1 VANADVRADRW
12 QKPLA
17 LDLPLA
23 SHIRPPFN
31 AAICCSRMSVSAS
44 PLTYL
49 GCLTVRSLC
58 ICSALSKYPLPCR
71 TQTPGTLRRAS
82 LALVWRPRARPM
94 RAGPIR
100 MLAGLHPFALNPAS
114 WGGMVSHGLA
124 SKRLRADWERACC
137 SVPTR
142 VHFARSRRGFQ
153 ITSPP
158 RSLECWDR
166 NARSGALL
174 YRQRGERPC
183 KVATRCWTI
192 FSLKF

>member
-1 VANADVRADRW
+1 V
-12 QKPLA
+12 

-23 SHIRPPFN
+23 SDIRPPFN

-49 GCLTVRSLC
+49 GCSRVRSLC
-58 ICSALSKYPLPCR
+58 ICSALSKNPLPCR

-82 LALVWRPRARPM
+82 LALVWSATSTPDAGRPNQNAGRPS
-94 RAGPIR
+94 PIR
-100 MLAGLHPFALNPAS
+100 FEPGLM
-114 WGGMVSHGLA
+114 GRHGEP
-124 SKRLRADWERACC
+124 WACIKTTARGPGTC
-137 SVPTR
+137 LLFSPDPST
-142 VHFARSRRGFQ
+142 FARSRRWFQ

-183 KVATRCWTI
+183 KVATRRWTI
-192 FSLKF
+192 FSLIKGYLLG